1 MKTRIYLF
9 VILLIG
15 FLFANHLHSQES
27 PYVFRYIGVT
37 DGLPDNYV
45 KSVFPLPDGRIGIRT
60 TVLLS
65 LYDGSNYSN
74 FPFNFEGN
82 IRFPTITLF
91 PNNTLTLI
99 SVCG

>member
-45 KSVFPLPDGRIGIRT
+45 KSVFPPSRRADRYPDYRIAQ
-60 TVLLS
+60 
-65 LYDGSNYSN
+65 
-74 FPFNFEGN
+74 
-82 IRFPTITLF
+82 
-91 PNNTLTLI
+91 
-99 SVCG
+99 SV